1 MEEQRLIY
9 PWSSVVLDTMARD
22 GDEMYAFVCPECTE
36 SLEVDRGMKDALVQH
51 GCIICDASLTADAFT
66 RIEPPDSA

>member
-1 MEEQRLIY
+1 M
-9 PWSSVVLDTMARD
+9 VRD

-36 SLEVDRGMKDALVQH
+36 SLEVDRGMKAALVQH